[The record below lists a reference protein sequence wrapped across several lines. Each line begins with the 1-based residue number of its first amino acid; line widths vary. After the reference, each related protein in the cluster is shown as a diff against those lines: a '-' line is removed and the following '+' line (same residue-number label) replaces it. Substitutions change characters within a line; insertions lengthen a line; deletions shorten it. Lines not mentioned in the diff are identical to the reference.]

1 MSAEH
6 DIDQVRVE
14 FEATGLRRADVDPDP
29 FVQFARWFDHA
40 REVGLYQPEAFALA
54 TSPPEGT
61 PSVRLVLLR
70 GFDERGFVFYTNH
83 DSRKG
88 DELHANARGGLVFP
102 WQQLARQVRATGA
115 VVPVDPA
122 ESDAYFSTRP
132 RGSQISA
139 WASPQSEVVRDRADL
154 DARRDEQEARW
165 RDRDVDRP
173 PQWGGFR
180 LIPDEFEF
188 WQGRRDRFH
197 DRLRYRPVAGGW
209 RIERLAP

>member
-1 MSAEH
+1 MSTQN

-29 FVQFARWFDHA
+29 FVQFTHWFDHA

-54 TSPPEGT
+54 TSSPNGP

-88 DELHANARGGLVFP
+88 DEIHARARAGLVFP

-122 ESDAYFSTRP
+122 ESDAYFSSRP

-154 DARRDEQEARW
+154 DARRDGQEARW
-165 RDRDVDRP
+165 QGRDVDRP
-173 PQWGGFR
+173 PHWGGFR

-197 DRLRYRPVAGGW
+197 DRLRYRPVEGGW
-209 RIERLAP
+209 IIERLAP